1 MKHALLLC
9 LTFAAIIVNS
19 CKTENPNNLET
30 IFCNTEHAD
39 STMGQYIENVSVLV
53 LETGD
58 NVIRNAD
65 KISFLNEKIYIGDFV
80 ELFSGHLSRKQV
92 RGYIE
97 KLVEGQMLKQD
108 GDGKMRSYS
117 LSEQYES
124 RMAILSQAVEIGLN
138 AMNERSKGQK

>member
-1 MKHALLLC
+1 MISPWSHYQNNDATLNR
-9 LTFAAIIVNS
+9 IIRLNHKYNKIS
-19 CKTENPNNLET
+19 LFHTHHTIPNFVKILYLYEKAGT
-30 IFCNTEHAD
+30 W
-39 STMGQYIENVSVLV
+39 
-53 LETGD
+53 
-58 NVIRNAD
+58 NAD

-80 ELFSGHLSRKQV
+80 ELFSGHLARKQV
-92 RGYIE
+92 WGYIE
-97 KLVEGQMLKQD
+97 KLVEGQRLKQD